1 MTEVDSEGDKGK
13 TVLATFLLAV
23 RSCLSG
29 ATQGR
34 EDRFGFLG

>member
-1 MTEVDSEGDKGK
+1 MTEVDSDGDKGK
-13 TVLATFLLAV
+13 TMLATFFLAV

-34 EDRFGFLG
+34 EEGFRFLG